1 MSCQLLLWLFPTRP
15 HFHYWHLAPDF
26 SDNHLGCPRDPGSQ
40 NSDLPLDFGH
50 DPAAPSFEASQS
62 HNALATK
69 AAPGAGPERLGSA
82 CEA

>member
-1 MSCQLLLWLFPTRP
+1 M
-15 HFHYWHLAPDF
+15 
-26 SDNHLGCPRDPGSQ
+26 NQ
-40 NSDLPLDFGH
+40 NSDLPLDFGR